1 MKKNVVVVDGE
12 VPPQE
17 YHTITRTNSRRSSR
31 MVRRAGGI
39 RSRGTRG
46 RRGFTTLSAS
56 VSIMSTAG
64 VLLVGLGEHGL
75 LRGWGQ
81 DDSASGGS
89 PLACGLAYA
98 SVATSM
104 AAEVQGNGEILET
117 VVEGGG
123 SGGGGDIVRKVRV
136 SSDVR
141 ARFPVTI
148 VEEQPARMVVIGDVH
163 GDLGEDIC
171 PTAKVDTTTVLLILV
186 YNSSISVSDII
197 VRRTVVH
204 SINMIVSYREV
215 V

>member
-1 MKKNVVVVDGE
+1 MKKNVVPVDGE
-12 VPPQE
+12 VPPQKN
-17 YHTITRTNSRRSSR
+17 HTSCTSSRRSSS
-31 MVRRAGGI
+31 MVRRARGI
-39 RSRGTRG
+39 RNRGTRG
-46 RRGFTTLSAS
+46 GRGFATFSAS

-89 PLACGLAYA
+89 PVACGLAYA

-117 VVEGGG
+117 VVEGGR
-123 SGGGGDIVRKVRV
+123 SGGGGDIVRKGRV

-148 VEEQPARMVVIGDVH
+148 VEEQPARMVVIGDIH
-163 GDLGEDIC
+163 GDLGEDIVQQ
-171 PTAKVDTTTVLLILV
+171 PKGR
-186 YNSSISVSDII
+186 YSD
-197 VRRTVVH
+197 RTVQQ
-204 SINMIVSYREV
+204 YE
-215 V
+215 